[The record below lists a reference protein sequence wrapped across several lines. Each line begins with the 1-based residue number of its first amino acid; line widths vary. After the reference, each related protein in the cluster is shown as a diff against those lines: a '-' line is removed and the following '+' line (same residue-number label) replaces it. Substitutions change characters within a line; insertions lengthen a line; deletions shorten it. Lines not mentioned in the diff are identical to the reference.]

1 MRIPTIAYTTRKR
14 AAACAKEGATP
25 MTAAIDSTT
34 FAPALQVDLSQAT
47 KTGSGLYY
55 RDLVV
60 GSGPEVEAG
69 QTVAV
74 HYAGFLTDGTS
85 FDANQPGKEPFTFQP
100 GTGQV
105 IAGWDE
111 GVVGMRVGGK
121 RQLILPPDL
130 GYGARGIGPIPGN
143 AILVFT
149 VDVVAIR

>member
-1 MRIPTIAYTTRKR
+1 MRIPTIAIAAAML

>member
-1 MRIPTIAYTTRKR
+1 MTTSI
-14 AAACAKEGATP
+14 E
-25 MTAAIDSTT
+25 STT

-47 KTGSGLYY
+47 KTPSGLYY
-55 RDLVV
+55 RDLVA
-60 GSGPEVEAG
+60 GDGQEIRPG

-74 HYAGFLTDGTS
+74 HYAGFLTDGTP
-85 FDANQPGKEPFTFQP
+85 FDSNQPGKEPFTFQP

-149 VDVVAIR
+149 VDAVAIR